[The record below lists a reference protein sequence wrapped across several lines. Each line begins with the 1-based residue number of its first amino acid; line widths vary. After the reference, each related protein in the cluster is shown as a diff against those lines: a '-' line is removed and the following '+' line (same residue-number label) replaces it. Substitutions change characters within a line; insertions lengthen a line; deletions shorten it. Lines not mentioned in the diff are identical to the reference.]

1 MEKSEIGHL
10 NIGAGE
16 IVYTGLSLI
25 GKEIQNGKFKLNKFF
40 NKKHLKMFD
49 RNGKAYQATLGK
61 VDNIFN
67 SSIDYVNEQYKEN
80 ISNEFLIP
88 TINPNAKFVNN
99 RNSIIFFNFR
109 PDWAIQLT
117 HLFIGSNNI
126 EVKPSI
132 TVKNNKCVLMMKYEG
147 LDTIVAYSEME
158 VKNPIGKVIAD
169 AGLEQLR
176 LAETQKYAHVTFLWL
191 WELM

>member
-1 MEKSEIGHL
+1 ML
-10 NIGAGE
+10 NLLI
-16 IVYTGLSLI
+16 TG
-25 GKEIQNGKFKLNKFF
+25 
-40 NKKHLKMFD
+40 D
-49 RNGKAYQATLGK
+49 
-61 VDNIFN
+61 
-67 SSIDYVNEQYKEN
+67 
-80 ISNEFLIP
+80 
-88 TINPNAKFVNN
+88 
-99 RNSIIFFNFR
+99 SIIFFNFR

-169 AGLEQLR
+169 AGLKQLS
-176 LAETQKYAHVTFLWL
+176 LVETQKYVHVTFLWM
-191 WELM
+191 EKLM

>member
-16 IVYTGLSLI
+16 IVYTGISLI
-25 GKEIQNGKFKLNKFF
+25 GKEIQDGKFKLNKFF

-99 RNSIIFFNFR
+99 RGLNYFFQF
-109 PDWAIQLT
+109 
-117 HLFIGSNNI
+117 
-126 EVKPSI
+126 
-132 TVKNNKCVLMMKYEG
+132 
-147 LDTIVAYSEME
+147 
-158 VKNPIGKVIAD
+158 
-169 AGLEQLR
+169 
-176 LAETQKYAHVTFLWL
+176 
-191 WELM
+191 